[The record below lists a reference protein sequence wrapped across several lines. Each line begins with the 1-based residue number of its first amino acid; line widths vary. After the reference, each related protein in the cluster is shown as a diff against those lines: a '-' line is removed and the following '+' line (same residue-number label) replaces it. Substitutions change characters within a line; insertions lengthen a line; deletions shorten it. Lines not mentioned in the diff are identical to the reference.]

1 MSKSEYSLAVPERL
15 IPGTLA
21 WDLYS
26 VEHRQRYDWAS
37 QYCRNQVVLDVACG
51 VGYGS
56 EILSRNV
63 AKQVVAIDIS
73 YDALQ
78 RTNGSRALFAAG
90 DVSML
95 PLADR
100 TFDVVVSFE
109 TIEHVASP
117 EALLAEVS
125 RVLKPGGLCI
135 CSSPN
140 RDFMPTTG
148 EREVNPYH
156 ISEMSY
162 DEFRAVFE
170 KHFEISE
177 QFSQT
182 HSPAYLRHLEL
193 LRAIDARLKPIRF
206 SRLMRWEKKLRNL
219 LGKES
224 WNGLE
229 GLPAEVTRAVP
240 GDFVIEPLDQ
250 VTPNLLTLILV
261 GRKRPS

>member
-1 MSKSEYSLAVPERL
+1 MSKNDSIAVPERL

-26 VEHRQRYDWAS
+26 VEHRQRYEWAS
-37 QYCRNQVVLDVACG
+37 KYCQNSTVLDVACG

-56 EILSRNV
+56 EILSRNG
-63 AKQVVAIDIS
+63 AKRVVGVDIS
-73 YDALQ
+73 YDSLQ
-78 RTNGSRALFAAG
+78 RTNGNPAIFAAG

-95 PLADR
+95 PLGND

-109 TIEHVASP
+109 TIEHVPNP
-117 EALLAEVS
+117 EALLVEIL

-140 RDFMPTTG
+140 RDFMPQSG
-148 EREVNPYH
+148 QREINPFH

-162 DEFRAVFE
+162 GEFRTLFE
-170 KHFEISE
+170 KHFEVSE

-193 LRAIDARLKPIRF
+193 LREIDARLKPIRF

-229 GLPAEVTRAVP
+229 GLPAQVTRAVP
-240 GDFVIEPLDQ
+240 GDYVIEPLEQ
-250 VTPNLLTLILV
+250 ATSNLLTLILV
-261 GRKRPS
+261 GRKRQS